1 MNISEMSNFWL
12 YYFNP
17 WELIPQEEG
26 SGVKEQEV
34 KKFMRFLSGLES
46 IGGEEASTSTGAL
59 VDVKVPAR

>member
-1 MNISEMSNFWL
+1 MNIFEMSNFWL
-12 YYFNP
+12 FYFNP

-26 SGVKEQEV
+26 SGVKEQEME
-34 KKFMRFLSGLES
+34 KFMRFLSGLES

>member
-1 MNISEMSNFWL
+1 
-12 YYFNP
+12 
-17 WELIPQEEG
+17 
-26 SGVKEQEV
+26 VKEQEV

>member
-1 MNISEMSNFWL
+1 MNIFEMSNFWL
-12 YYFNP
+12 LQFNP